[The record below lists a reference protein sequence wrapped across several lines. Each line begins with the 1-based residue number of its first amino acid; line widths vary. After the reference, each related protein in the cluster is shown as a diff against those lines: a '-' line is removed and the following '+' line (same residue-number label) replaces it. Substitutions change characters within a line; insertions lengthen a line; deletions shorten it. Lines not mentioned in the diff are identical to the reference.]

1 MNTGGVEACCHRLG
15 ALRVRGVCR
24 VRLGLPKRILGI
36 PGAQRADHV
45 VDADPAAEGG
55 VPSMPAAFA
64 RPSDALGDG
73 VEDDEGMGES
83 KAQMT

>member
-1 MNTGGVEACCHRLG
+1 MLSSSWCAARAWGVSRPSRPSEAH
-15 ALRVRGVCR
+15 
-24 VRLGLPKRILGI
+24 IGI
-36 PGAQRADHV
+36 PGARRADHV